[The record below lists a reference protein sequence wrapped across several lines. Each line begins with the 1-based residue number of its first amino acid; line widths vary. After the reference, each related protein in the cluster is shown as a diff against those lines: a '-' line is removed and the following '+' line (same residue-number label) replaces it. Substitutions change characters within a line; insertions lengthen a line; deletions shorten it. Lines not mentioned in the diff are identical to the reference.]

1 MKVKGKNDEYSVRAY
16 KAMKKQIP
24 TIVGYNLSGFDLH
37 FLMQQ
42 YLKSETCQH
51 RFKLN
56 MIYKATSLIFFQVF
70 DRVSQEVVLRTHD
83 MFQILGCGLKKAL
96 TDFCGA
102 TGKKLAEKIEFKDEI
117 LFIMNNYAAN
127 PNILK
132 PSVVSNITKRRF
144 VTDGSSYKV
153 EHVDTNSN
161 VCLYDAVIRY
171 ADNDTE
177 VLPVLYKC
185 VDEICKET
193 LNANIT
199 DFLTAGSIAWYGFIS
214 HLPDE
219 CVGAVK
225 DKHRNGHRATTIN
238 TKLYRCEK
246 SQEDF
251 VRQSIKGGRVCPRQH
266 KFDSGVEGDQGVYLD
281 ISGMYASI
289 MRLELMPYGQAV
301 WMDD

>member
-1 MKVKGKNDEYSVRAY
+1 
-16 KAMKKQIP
+16 
-24 TIVGYNLSGFDLH
+24 
-37 FLMQQ
+37 
-42 YLKSETCQH
+42 
-51 RFKLN
+51 
-56 MIYKATSLIFFQVF
+56 
-70 DRVSQEVVLRTHD
+70 

-96 TDFCGA
+96 TDFCG
-102 TGKKLAEKIEFKDEI
+102 TVGKKLAEKIEFKDEI

-161 VCLYDAVIRY
+161 VCLYDAVIKY

-177 VLPVLYKC
+177 VLPVLYNC
-185 VDEICKET
+185 VDEICKYT

-199 DFLTAGSIAWYGFIS
+199 NFLTAGSIAWYGFVS

-219 CVGAVK
+219 CVEKKK
-225 DKHRNGHRATTIN
+225 DKHFNGHRATTIN

-246 SQEDF
+246 S
-251 VRQSIKGGRVCPRQH
+251 
-266 KFDSGVEGDQGVYLD
+266 
-281 ISGMYASI
+281 
-289 MRLELMPYGQAV
+289 
-301 WMDD
+301 